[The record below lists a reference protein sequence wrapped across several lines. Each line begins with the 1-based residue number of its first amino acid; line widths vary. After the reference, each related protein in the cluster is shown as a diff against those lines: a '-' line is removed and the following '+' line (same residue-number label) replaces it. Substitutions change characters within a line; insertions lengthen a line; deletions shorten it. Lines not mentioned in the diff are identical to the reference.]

1 MTDNRLKLT
10 FRDKMM
16 RDAPYVIGPVQ
27 AAEAIPSTR
36 SLVRLV
42 IRSEKGCRDT
52 LMVELIGLE
61 AKLRVLGLDDEATL
75 VADARRLHTRA
86 VNELETIGNEL
97 ATYLNEW
104 STK

>member
-36 SLVRLV
+36 SLVRW
-42 IRSEKGCRDT
+42 
-52 LMVELIGLE
+52 
-61 AKLRVLGLDDEATL
+61 A
-75 VADARRLHTRA
+75 
-86 VNELETIGNEL
+86 
-97 ATYLNEW
+97 
-104 STK
+104 STTKRP